1 MVWLMVQTP
10 SDDCLARHRLGEPEA
25 FAELV
30 ATFRERL
37 QQFFLRCSRDP
48 QLAEDLTQEVFVKL
62 LRAAPRYQ
70 AHGRLSVYVF
80 RIARNL
86 WIDHGRGHALRP
98 RTVSADHLPNG
109 WQGLPGAEPAPLA
122 AAALR
127 DDASAMHRALAG
139 LSPDHQAVL
148 ELAVFQELPYADV
161 AAVLDIPLG
170 TVKSRVHHAIGRLR
184 ELLQPER
191 QRRALA

>member
-1 MVWLMVQTP
+1 MATAP
-10 SDDCLARHRLGEPEA
+10 DDDPLARYRHGEPEA

-30 ATFRERL
+30 ATFRDRL
-37 QQFFLRCSRDP
+37 LQFFLRTSRDP

-62 LRAAPRYQ
+62 LRAAARYR
-70 AHGRLSVYVF
+70 ANGRLSVYVF

-86 WIDHGRGHALRP
+86 WIDHYRRQALRP
-98 RTVSADHLPNG
+98 RTVSADQRPLG
-109 WQGLPGAEPAPLA
+109 WQSWPGTEPMPLV

-127 DDASAMHRALAG
+127 DDTAAMHRALAD
-139 LSPDHQAVL
+139 LSQDHQAVL

-161 AAVLDIPLG
+161 AAVLDIPIG
-170 TVKSRVHHAIGRLR
+170 TVKSRVHHAIGQLR

-191 QRRALA
+191 LRRAMA